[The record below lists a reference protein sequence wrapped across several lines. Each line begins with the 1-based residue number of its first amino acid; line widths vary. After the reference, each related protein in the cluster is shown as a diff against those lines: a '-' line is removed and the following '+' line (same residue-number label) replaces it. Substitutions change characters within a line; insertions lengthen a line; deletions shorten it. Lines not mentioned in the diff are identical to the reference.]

1 MQSLVLRM
9 KQIYQEEVE
18 LLKKNLKILEG
29 IINQQNTKIEEL
41 ETENRELNIIINEN
55 KIIFEDIED
64 KYKKLL
70 SVGVLS
76 GDKEG
81 IKETRNTIN
90 KLVREIDTCI
100 ALLNE

>member
-1 MQSLVLRM
+1 MER
-9 KQIYQEEVE
+9 IYQEESE
-18 LLKKNLKILEG
+18 RLKKNLKILEE
-29 IINQQNTKIEEL
+29 IVNQQRNRIGEL
-41 ETENRELNIIINEN
+41 EKENTELNIIINEN
-55 KIIFEDIED
+55 KIIFEDIEN

-70 SVGVLS
+70 NASVLS
-76 GDKEG
+76 KSREG

>member
-1 MQSLVLRM
+1 M
-9 KQIYQEEVE
+9 KQIYQEEYE
-18 LLKKNLKILEG
+18 RLQENLRSLEQV
-29 IINQQNTKIEEL
+29 INQKNTRIKEL
-41 ETENRELNIIINEN
+41 EKENTELNIIVNEN
-55 KIIFEDIED
+55 KIIFEDIEN

-70 SVGVLS
+70 NAGVLS
-76 GDKEG
+76 GSRDG